1 MKKIELIEAVKEL
14 KTMKHYE
21 ILELKKYYKEREKT
35 LGKEEKEYL
44 KAIEKED
51 KIRSQK
57 LVNNLKGL
65 QEDLLKSLF

>member
-14 KTMKHYE
+14 KKMKHYE

-35 LGKEEKEYL
+35 LGKDEKEYL

-65 QEDLLKSLF
+65 QKDLLKSLF